1 MTKQRMSQAQAYKL
15 APEQM
20 KAMIALEESFKT
32 SGLEPELIDLL
43 KLRVSQING
52 CAFCLH
58 MHASDLRK
66 LGVDDMKLHLLAG
79 WRESRYFTDRE
90 RAALGWAEALTLVSQ
105 THAPDADFAKLA
117 AHFSE
122 EEQVR
127 LTFAIG
133 AINTWNCI
141 AIGFRFAHPV
151 EHHAA
156 A

>member
-1 MTKQRMSQAQAYKL
+1 MTPRLNYWDV
-15 APEQM
+15 AP
-20 KAMIALEESFKT
+20 KAVQPMLALEDNIKNGLIEHPLVELVKT
-32 SGLEPELIDLL
+32 
-43 KLRVSQING
+43 RVSQING

-79 WRESRYFTDRE
+79 WRESRYFSDRE
-90 RAALGWAEALTLVSQ
+90 RAALGWAEALTLVSETQ
-105 THAPDADFAKLA
+105 APDAEYEALA
-117 AHFSE
+117 AQYTE
-122 EEQVR
+122 EERVR

-133 AINTWNCI
+133 AINTWNRI

-151 EHHAA
+151 EAQRAA